1 MCEACVMRACL
12 PLRGQHRLGARSAP
26 PVSRFTEG
34 SCELRHHQ
42 RQQSSPGKPPCTGT
56 VLPIGGEVQCYDISM
71 LDDLELLATKVGDL
85 ASLVQSLR
93 TENQQVR
100 AQLATATGEL
110 DAMRSRV
117 DEASRRLDL
126 LMERLPTPAN
136 PAKVPWNT

>member
-1 MCEACVMRACL
+1 
-12 PLRGQHRLGARSAP
+12 
-26 PVSRFTEG
+26 
-34 SCELRHHQ
+34 
-42 RQQSSPGKPPCTGT
+42 
-56 VLPIGGEVQCYDISM
+56 M